1 MAHSYA
7 FQQPLRPSDSPS
19 SFPIDHAL
27 LNPRF
32 ESYRL
37 VDDGTN
43 GGSAPVSV
51 EPLPL
56 PSTPL
61 SLRQSSDGRM
71 LGYKQAKER
80 ALHSFLVPARLSSPA
95 DPARRQEPVA
105 GYIDVNGFVILLC
118 LTAPAT
124 GKAGGEGRTKLV
136 GHPVHRIELDPQ
148 RGALGQP
155 SSLPSMLSLSP
166 TRWIVSDGSG
176 MLFDVRI
183 EPTEQP
189 GGQVRWASKTTSTLT
204 IKSDDDDVPIPFGLI
219 TAEADGDGIRVLTQ
233 SCRREVQPAS
243 TPATQRGGLGF
254 ASASAPGSSATP
266 SGSSSKTVFD
276 VRCILLDGG
285 SDQDEAAVCPKAKI
299 LWTVAGQEPLL
310 YARLDP
316 HGGQHLL
323 GSEAGYAPLRHPAR
337 SPASAAAPEATTRI
351 ATDQLPEGAQSGPE
365 AMQSHK
371 IAFRP
376 RMPPHYSWAQ
386 TTDTLTVAFSLPADI
401 AKADIR
407 VHFSLK
413 GISLSLADD
422 QPRIVELSVKESEPP
437 AGATQADDK
446 VTDDPLQHAADLIRS
461 GRYLSRALWGDIDP
475 TGSVW
480 TWERVIGHA
489 GVLKGN
495 PMGVLTLHLEKK
507 HEGTRWTQV
516 FADRR
521 QPRPKAGGI
530 ATGRSEWEHV
540 SKKTKLSFRE
550 ARERAAKVARGETD
564 EVGEVQAE
572 GMDEDEMEEEE
583 QVVEHEAL
591 RERNDEKRE
600 IEQEDDDEDD
610 EDDVPETLDP
620 SELINMLEGME
631 KYTTDEDQLEVGG
644 AGPGIDRTQLADQPS
659 LLRDGL
665 EEEDDNVGRAL
676 VLSWIIEDHHDT
688 PHGDPVDIRVDRL
701 DRDAQE
707 KRMLLALPMPTAEA
721 VGSAA
726 PEAIAVKNDLDGAVF
741 APPPASKGPAPWQ
754 HVDTLP
760 ALAFVLA
767 SKRDAH
773 RVFVRHDRVGRSRAL
788 GGHLYCSAALAFESA
803 PQIGLDA
810 AAAAGHEVVGD
821 AGNLFVYYS
830 STPAEGAER
839 KHGKSRVIRLGGGQQ
854 ASGALLGVVAVPT
867 IGGEGDQGQG
877 EDILCL
883 CERSLLV
890 VRNVL

>member
-285 SDQDEAAVCPKAKI
+285 SDQDEAA
-299 LWTVAGQEPLL
+299 
-310 YARLDP
+310 
-316 HGGQHLL
+316 
-323 GSEAGYAPLRHPAR
+323 
-337 SPASAAAPEATTRI
+337 
-351 ATDQLPEGAQSGPE
+351 LPEGAQSGPE